1 MKILKVIVFVFAIV
15 FMENSLNAKVVTTST
30 TKTQTG
36 EGMGATRE
44 AAINN
49 AIIEAVGKMSGVNIS
64 SFKRSRTSTIS
75 DNDGTHIKDSYS
87 EEIARAT
94 KGRADTFEVNSVEQD
109 DKGNYIA
116 NVTIYKT
123 TTTKQYKA
131 PGLKAS
137 NRRSISVFDSSMQEY
152 RAMGERLK
160 KHIITDL
167 LDSRKFNVLDRDNGG
182 YYAMEKAI
190 IQSGNAANDEIYKLK
205 NVLGSDYFLIFNI
218 AAAQAKSKISNL
230 TGKTST
236 KVELAVDYQVILFA
250 TAQVKFSNTLTMSVS
265 IKDDIKSSENAI
277 AKIAAKISQDI
288 LNAIYP
294 LKIASMNASEAV
306 FTQKLS
312 VGDTYECFAQGK
324 ALKDSYTKE
333 STGDSKIESKVGK
346 VEITRADPKL
356 SYAKVID
363 GAVKEGNI
371 CRPLGGGNGPGY
383 DIGRDANYQT
393 GENGGVSLGF

>member
-1 MKILKVIVFVFAIV
+1 MHKILLSILLAFA
-15 FMENSLNAKVVTTST
+15 FLNAEVVTKKST
-30 TKTQTG
+30 KQATG
-36 EGMGATRE
+36 EGYGQTYE
-44 AAINN
+44 
-49 AIIEAVGKMSGVNIS
+49 EAVNKALADGITKMYGGSLKQNSSLFTNSTKTNKDRDFQSTYKEQIS
-64 SFKRSRTSTIS
+64 KASRGNFDTYEVISKRQSS
-75 DNDGTHIKDSYS
+75 DGFYVKVML
-87 EEIARAT
+87 
-94 KGRADTFEVNSVEQD
+94 K
-109 DKGNYIA
+109 
-116 NVTIYKT
+116 KT
-123 TTTKQYKA
+123 TVSKSYKA

-137 NRRSISVFDSSMQEY
+137 NRRSISVFDSSAQEY

-167 LDSRKFNVLDRDNGG
+167 LESRKFNVLDRDNGG

-230 TGKTST
+230 TGKTNT

-250 TAQVKFSNTLTMSVS
+250 TAQVKFSNTLTMSVGV
-265 IKDDIKSSENAI
+265 KDDIKSSENAI
-277 AKIAAKISQDI
+277 AKIATKISQDI

-294 LKIASMNASEAV
+294 LKIASMNAGEAV
-306 FTQKLS
+306 FTQKLI
-312 VGDTYECFAQGK
+312 VGDTYECYAQGK

-333 STGDSKIESKVGK
+333 STGDSKIETKVGTI
-346 VEITRADPKL
+346 EITRADPKL

-371 CRPLGGGNGPGY
+371 CRPLGQSEPGY
-383 DIGRDANYQT
+383 NQGRDATYQV
-393 GENGGVSLGF
+393 GEGGGVSIGF

>member
-1 MKILKVIVFVFAIV
+1 MKKIFSFITLFVLFLGFA
-15 FMENSLNAKVVTTST
+15 NAEVVTKTV
-30 TKTQTG
+30 TKTSSG
-36 EGMGATRE
+36 EGHGLTRE
-44 AAINN
+44 EAINN
-49 AIIEAVGKMSGVNIS
+49 AIVEAIGKMGGVNINSIKKSGVYATS
-64 SFKRSRTSTIS
+64 SNK
-75 DNDGTHIKDSYS
+75 GTDILDTYS
-87 EEIARAT
+87 SEIRKAT
-94 KGRADTFEVNSVEQD
+94 KGRADSYEIDEAYQD
-109 DKGNYIA
+109 TDGKWVA
-116 NVTIYKT
+116 RVTIKNSKT
-123 TTTKQYKA
+123 TKSYKA

-137 NRRSISVFDSSMQEY
+137 SRRSISVFDSSMQEY
-152 RAMGERLK
+152 RPMGERLK

-312 VGDTYECFAQGK
+312 VGDTYECFTQGK

>member
-1 MKILKVIVFVFAIV
+1 MYKILLSICVAFA
-15 FMENSLNAKVVTTST
+15 FLNAQVVT
-30 TKTQTG
+30 K
-36 EGMGATRE
+36 
-44 AAINN
+44 
-49 AIIEAVGKMSGVNIS
+49 
-64 SFKRSRTSTIS
+64 
-75 DNDGTHIKDSYS
+75 
-87 EEIARAT
+87 
-94 KGRADTFEVNSVEQD
+94 
-109 DKGNYIA
+109 
-116 NVTIYKT
+116 
-123 TTTKQYKA
+123 TTTKQATGEGYGSSYEEAVNKALADGITKMYGGSLKQNSNLLTNSLKTNKGTDYKKLYSEQISKASKGNFDTYEVISKRQSADGFHVKVMLKKTTVSKSYKA

-137 NRRSISVFDSSMQEY
+137 SRRSISVFDSSMQEY

-312 VGDTYECFAQGK
+312 VGDTYECFTQGK

-363 GAVKEGNI
+363 GTVKEGNI